1 MTDRRR
7 GEVPVSGLHVRPEQA
22 LRPGRADARRLLIV
36 WYVRKSFYWL
46 LFTGVSAAY
55 LTRRTDEI
63 GVDWG
68 DPDAVWAE
76 LLSPLAGLVL
86 AVVVRLGSNMVA
98 LALAY
103 PLTRDYGAHLEPRT
117 GLGSGIGVWLD
128 RRNLAKAY
136 RSLRWTHHVRQ
147 EALRRLGPSGDRVS
161 KLDPILDVVNIAT
174 FVVMVVV
181 VFTSAPA

>member
-1 MTDRRR
+1 M
-7 GEVPVSGLHVRPEQA
+7 
-22 LRPGRADARRLLIV
+22 
-36 WYVRKSFYWL
+36 
-46 LFTGVSAAY
+46 
-55 LTRRTDEI
+55 
-63 GVDWG
+63 
-68 DPDAVWAE
+68 WAE

-181 VFTSAPA
+181 VFTSAPV